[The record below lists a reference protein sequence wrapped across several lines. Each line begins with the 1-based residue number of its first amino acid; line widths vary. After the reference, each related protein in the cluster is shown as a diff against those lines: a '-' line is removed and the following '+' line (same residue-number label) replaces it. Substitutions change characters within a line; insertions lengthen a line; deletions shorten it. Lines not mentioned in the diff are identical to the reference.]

1 MPWRAGLPAL
11 AGDAFESPA
20 EGRQRLIPEAE
31 GDRFQRLAFMGDV
44 LHRQPHTQLG
54 EIAGGGGAGGGK
66 KTFREQRA

>member
-1 MPWRAGLPAL
+1 MPWRAGLQRL
-11 AGDAFESPA
+11 AGDAFEGPA

-31 GDRFQRLAFMGDV
+31 GDFSSAAFMGDV

-54 EIAGGGGAGGGK
+54 EIAGGGGAGGGE

>member
-1 MPWRAGLPAL
+1 M
-11 AGDAFESPA
+11 AGDAFEGPA

-31 GDRFQRLAFMGDV
+31 GDRFQRLAFVGDV

-54 EIAGGGGAGGGK
+54 QIAGGGGVCRGE

>member
-1 MPWRAGLPAL
+1 MPWRAGPRRL

-31 GDRFQRLAFMGDV
+31 GDFFQRLAFMGDV

-54 EIAGGGGAGGGK
+54 EIAGGGGAGGGE
-66 KTFREQRA
+66 KTFRKQRA